1 MEITVRNYEKK
12 DEVQLKKLMIICSE
26 EHLLNLVDSSDL
38 KLAVTVFVENLF
50 VGCMIVWTNKFH
62 PHCTYFK
69 ILIHPQYFE
78 TEIAEKL
85 LSKLDELEGIK
96 LPLQTSIWESAINL
110 KILYEK
116 KGFKEIRRTF
126 LTKLLTA
133 DFKVHILIN
142 ENLRIKSLQE
152 IVTNELLFENLTG
165 LVKRNYQ
172 QAHLVNP
179 VADKELSV
187 WKKFILSE
195 DIDLIG
201 SYVLLNNEESDIL
214 AYSFFYILEELDT
227 MEFGWCGADEYQNV
241 KSIQQLIRKQLQYA
255 VQHNIKSI
263 VGEFDTTDF
272 YAMEIFRH
280 FQMPLSKTLITY
292 QTRSI

>member
-1 MEITVRNYEKK
+1 MEITIRNYEKK
-12 DEVQLKKLMIICSE
+12 DKGQIKKLMTICSE
-26 EHLLNLVDSSDL
+26 EHLLNIVDSSNL
-38 KLAVTVFVENLF
+38 KLAVTVFVENLL

-62 PHCTYFK
+62 PHCNYFK

-85 LSKLDELEGIK
+85 LSKLDELEGMK

-126 LTKLLTA
+126 LTKLLTT
-133 DFKVHILIN
+133 DFKVQPLIN

-152 IVTNELLFENLTG
+152 IVTNELLFENLFG

-172 QAHLVNP
+172 QTHIVNP

-187 WKKFILSE
+187 WKRLILSE
-195 DIDLIG
+195 DIDLNG

-214 AYSFFYILEELDT
+214 AYSFFHIHEELDT

-241 KSIQQLIRKQLQYA
+241 ELIQQLIRKQLQYA

-272 YAMEIFRH
+272 YAIEIFRYL
-280 FQMPLSKTLITY
+280 QMSSSRTLITY
-292 QTRSI
+292 QIRSI

>member
-12 DEVQLKKLMIICSE
+12 DEVQLKKLMTICSE
-26 EHLLNLVDSSDL
+26 EHLLNIVASSNL
-38 KLAVTVFVENLF
+38 KLAVTVFVENLL

-69 ILIHPQYFE
+69 ILLHPQYFE

-85 LSKLDELEGIK
+85 LSKLDELEGMK
-96 LPLQTSIWESAINL
+96 LPLQTSIWESSVNM
-110 KILYEK
+110 K
-116 KGFKEIRRTF
+116 KLLETNGFIEIRRTF
-126 LTKLLTA
+126 LVEILTA
-133 DFKVHILIN
+133 HLNVLQLIN
-142 ENLRIKSLQE
+142 ENTRFKSLQE

-179 VADKELSV
+179 VADIEFSV
-187 WKKFILSE
+187 WKKLILSE
-195 DIDLIG
+195 DIDLNG
-201 SYVLLNNEESDIL
+201 SYVLLNNDESDIL
-214 AYSFFYILEELDT
+214 AYSLFHKTEDLNT
-227 MEFGWCGADEYQNV
+227 MEFGWCGADEYQNG
-241 KSIQQLIRKQLQYA
+241 KLIQQLIRKQLQFA
-255 VQHNIKSI
+255 VQQNIKSI

-280 FQMPLSKTLITY
+280 FQMSSSKTLITY
-292 QTRSI
+292 QTRSM